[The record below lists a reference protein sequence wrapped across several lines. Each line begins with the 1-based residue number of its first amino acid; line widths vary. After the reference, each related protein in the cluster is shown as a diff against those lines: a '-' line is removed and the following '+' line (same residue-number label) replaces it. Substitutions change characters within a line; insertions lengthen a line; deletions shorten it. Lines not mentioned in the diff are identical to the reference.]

1 MASNGHNGN
10 TKALTVK
17 EQTVD
22 AVAKRVAAL
31 ERGGELHLPTDYSP
45 QNALKSAWLA
55 LQEVTDRNDKPAL
68 EVCTRPSIMN
78 ALLDMVVQGLNPAKK
93 QGYFIVYGKQL
104 VFQRSYFGSMAVAK
118 RVDDRIADI
127 VAEVVFKGDEF
138 EYEIDRGRKRVVKHK
153 QTLES
158 VDSGEVIGAYCVVYG
173 FDGEEIVTD
182 IMTYAE
188 IQSAWKK
195 SKTKPITD
203 QGTLKPGS
211 THAQYLRE
219 MCKKTVINRTCKPI
233 INSSSD
239 RLLMEAATRSDVV
252 QAEEESEAE
261 IQAQANQGYIDVDPE
276 PAPEE
281 EPPDEAAEAERPED
295 QKAEGEPDDD
305 LEAIIEGR
313 DEPQQQ
319 SFTGT
324 NGPDF

>member
-1 MASNGHNGN
+1 M
-10 TKALTVK
+10 TVK

-31 ERGGELHLPTDYSP
+31 ERGGELHLPADYSP

-55 LQEVTDRNDKPAL
+55 LQEVKDRNDKPAL

-138 EYEIDRGRKRVVKHK
+138 EYEINRGRKRVVKHK

-173 FDGEEIVTD
+173 FDGEEIATD
-182 IMTYAE
+182 IMTYKE
-188 IQSAWKK
+188 IQNAWKK

-219 MCKKTVINRTCKPI
+219 MCKKTVINRACKPV

-239 RLLMEAATRSDVV
+239 RLLMQAATRSDVV

-261 IQAQANQGYIDVDPE
+261 IQEHANQEILDVEPE
-276 PAPEE
+276 PEMEAA
-281 EPPDEAAEAERPED
+281 AAEALGENEPS
-295 QKAEGEPDDD
+295 AEDDD
-305 LEAIIEGR
+305 LDAIIEER
-313 DEPQQQ
+313 A
-319 SFTGT
+319 TGT